1 MNLFL
6 GCFFIVVYNMH
17 MYTRLDKKY
26 LIIIII
32 IIFVVNIG
40 IFLVFAKQLEIYV
53 INNIVDNNVVLV
65 K

>member
-6 GCFFIVVYNMH
+6 GCFFIVVYNRH
-17 MYTRLDKKY
+17 MYNRLDKKY

-32 IIFVVNIG
+32 IIFIVNIG
-40 IFLVFAKQLEIYV
+40 IFYFASKQLEIYV
-53 INNIVDNNVVLV
+53 INNIVDANTVLV

>member
-1 MNLFL
+1 MFL
-6 GCFFIVVYNMH
+6 GCFFIVVYNVH

-26 LIIIII
+26 LIILLI

-40 IFLVFAKQLEIYV
+40 IFLVFSKQLEIYV
-53 INNIVDNNVVLV
+53 INNIIDNNVVLV